1 MPTPAATGDVTVALA
16 DGVAT
21 VAFHHPKGNSL
32 PGSLLRRLADTVA
45 ALGADDAARVVV
57 LRSEGSGPF
66 CGGASFAELQAVR
79 DAEGGTS
86 FFLGFA
92 RLILAMRD
100 CPKFVLARV
109 HGRAVGGGVGVVA
122 ASDYAFAM
130 RGASVKLSEL
140 AIGIGPF
147 VIGPVVERR
156 MGPGPFAALSIDAT
170 GWRDAD
176 WAERHGL
183 YARVYDVEAE
193 MGANLDALA
202 RTLAR
207 SNPEAMAQLKRVFWE
222 GTDHWATLLPERA
235 AMSGS
240 LVLSDFSR
248 RAIEAFGT
256 R

>member
-1 MPTPAATGDVTVALA
+1 MTAPAAAGDVAVATA

-21 VAFHHPKGNSL
+21 IRFHHPKGNSL
-32 PGSLLRRLADTVA
+32 PGTLLARLAEAVTDA
-45 ALGADDAARVVV
+45 GADDAVRVVV

-79 DAEGGTS
+79 DAEGGAR
-86 FFLGFA
+86 FFMGFA

-100 CPKFVLARV
+100 CPKFVLTRV

-156 MGPGPFAALSIDAT
+156 IGPGPFAALSIDAA

-183 YARVYDVEAE
+183 YARLFDVEAE
-193 MGANLDALA
+193 MDAALDALA

-207 SNPEAMAQLKRVFWE
+207 SNPEAMRELKRVFWQ
-222 GTDHWATLLPERA
+222 GTDHWPSLLPERA
-235 AMSGS
+235 AMSGR
-240 LVLSDFSR
+240 LVLSEFSR
-248 RAIEAFGT
+248 NAIASFAG

>member
-156 MGPGPFAALSIDAT
+156 VGPGPFAALSIDAT

-193 MGANLDALA
+193 MDANLDALA

-222 GTDHWATLLPERA
+222 GTDHWTTLLPERA